1 MGGRKLATGVLN
13 ITVKDGVDVN
23 AQRYGDTKGSY
34 FDGSDLPDTN
44 TVLVNEGSRRYWTI
58 MMDNLATGE
67 RHTFRFSY
75 EMLIGR
81 TTPKTA
87 NEVKLVL
94 GKDTTVSGEHSKIY
108 EMGNRL
114 VIMDL
119 GSRNSTY
126 LNGMKVYQPME
137 IPMWGQIRIGQN
149 SFRVVYM
156 AKQ

>member
-1 MGGRKLATGVLN
+1 MGGKKLATGVLN

-44 TVLVNEGSRRYWTI
+44 TVLVNDRQRRYWTI
-58 MMDNLATGE
+58 MLDSMAIGE
-67 RHTFRFSY
+67 RERFTFSY

-81 TTPKTA
+81 TPPKTA
-87 NEVKLVL
+87 SEVKFVL
-94 GKDTTVSGEHSKIY
+94 AKDTTVSGEHSKIY

>member
-1 MGGRKLATGVLN
+1 
-13 ITVKDGVDVN
+13 
-23 AQRYGDTKGSY
+23 
-34 FDGSDLPDTN
+34 
-44 TVLVNEGSRRYWTI
+44 VNEGSRRYWTI

-81 TTPKTA
+81 TPPKTA

-126 LNGMKVYQPME
+126 LNGTKVYQPME

>member
-1 MGGRKLATGVLN
+1 MGGKKLATGVLN

-23 AQRYGDTKGSY
+23 AQRYGDTKGS
-34 FDGSDLPDTN
+34 LPDTN
-44 TVLVNEGSRRYWTI
+44 TVLVNDRSRRYWTI
-58 MMDNLATGE
+58 MLDNMATGE
-67 RHTFRFSY
+67 RNTFTFSY

-81 TTPKTA
+81 TPPKTA
-87 NEVKLVL
+87 SEVKFVL
-94 GKDTTVSGEHSKIY
+94 AKDTTVSGEHSKIY

-137 IPMWGQIRIGQN
+137 IPMWGQIRGE
-149 SFRVVYM
+149 
-156 AKQ
+156 

>member
-1 MGGRKLATGVLN
+1 MGGKKLATGVLN

-44 TVLVNEGSRRYWTI
+44 TVLVNDRSRRYWTI
-58 MMDNLATGE
+58 MLDNMATGE
-67 RHTFRFSY
+67 RNTFTFSY

-81 TTPKTA
+81 TPPKTA
-87 NEVKLVL
+87 
-94 GKDTTVSGEHSKIY
+94 SEHSKIY

-126 LNGMKVYQPME
+126 LNGTKVYQPME